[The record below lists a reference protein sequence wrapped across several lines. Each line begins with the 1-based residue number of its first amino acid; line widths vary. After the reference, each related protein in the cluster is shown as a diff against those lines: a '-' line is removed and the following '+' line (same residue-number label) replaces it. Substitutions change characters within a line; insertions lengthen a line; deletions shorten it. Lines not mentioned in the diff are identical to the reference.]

1 MGSSTPCSLKSDW
14 LGGSKLWKWNESNP
28 PKKEMRGTE
37 ILPEAKLSGRNEL
50 VCIKYF
56 ITKIKLLNTNC
67 RTITANTLAQ
77 EAYQNYVNFSIKQL
91 ASFNTWVRIW
101 IQLSDNHRIE
111 LTGRDITEWKFT
123 DVNTVTQ

>member
-1 MGSSTPCSLKSDW
+1 MKATA
-14 LGGSKLWKWNESNP
+14 

-91 ASFNTWVRIW
+91 AFFNTWVGIW
-101 IQLSDNHRIE
+101 IQLSDNHIIE
-111 LTGRDITEWKFT
+111 LKGREITKWKFT
-123 DVNTVTQ
+123 DVNAVT